1 MASLSGIIS
10 QHAKLDID
18 STGQLRKMLRLMRH
32 RGADNT
38 VVRTL
43 YDDRGA
49 VGANEINLS
58 PRRTHCTSLD
68 EAPYILFDGE
78 LFNDRSEG
86 ISDLDLFKEYYDKYE
101 RDCFSRLDGSF
112 ACAIVEKD
120 EEVVLARD
128 HVGARPLFF
137 GRNNSIFCFSTEM
150 KGLVDHVQ
158 FGIEELPPGF
168 IYSSKKGIKA
178 FDAFQPDVPEVGD
191 SLEDTAKSLRELV
204 IDAVRQRM
212 DGVGAISLSGGL
224 DSSIVAAIAKQF
236 NPNLILFTGTIAKAP
251 GPDLEN
257 ARRMAKYLDL
267 EHRIYEISDE
277 DITNF
282 IPEAIWFLESFDE
295 DCVSGLISNYYVS
308 RMVKQHANS
317 VLVGEGS
324 DELFGGYRMV
334 LKNPKVKTSEKRER
348 LARKL
353 VDIAYNTALRRL
365 DRGWMANG
373 VDYQVPYLD
382 SRVVAFSRKIPMDW
396 KIYGENQIEKYI
408 LREAFRDMLPEQ
420 IAKREKLR
428 FSMGVGMDD
437 IIDDIIATIIDPKEI
452 EKRPKAAYGMPFASF
467 KELYYYD
474 LFLQQFPPSYEQQ
487 TVRWDPFK

>member
-1 MASLSGIIS
+1 MASLAGIIS
-10 QHAKLDID
+10 QHAKLDLD

-78 LFNDRSEG
+78 LFNDRPEG

-101 RDCFSRLDGSF
+101 RDCFTRLDGSF

-137 GRNNSIFCFSTEM
+137 GRNNSIFFFSTEM

-158 FGIEELPPGF
+158 FGIEELPPGR

-178 FDAFQPDVPEVGD
+178 FDAFQPDIPEIGD

-224 DSSIVAAIAKQF
+224 DSSIVAAIARQF
-236 NPNLILFTGTIAKAP
+236 NPNLVLFTGTIAKAP

-257 ARRMAKYLDL
+257 AKRMAKFLDL
-267 EHRIYEISDE
+267 EHRIYKISDE

-282 IPEAIWFLESFDE
+282 IPDAIWFLESFDE
-295 DCVSGLISNYYVS
+295 DCISGLISNYYVS

-373 VDYQVPYLD
+373 VDYQIPFLD

-396 KIYGENQIEKYI
+396 KIYGDNQIEKYV

-420 IAKREKLR
+420 IANRVKLR
-428 FSMGVGMDD
+428 FSMGVGMDN
-437 IIDDIIATIIDPKEI
+437 IIDDIIATMVNPEEI

>member
-1 MASLSGIIS
+1 MTAIAGIIS

-32 RGADNT
+32 RGPDNS

-78 LFNDRSEG
+78 LFNDRREG
-86 ISDLDLFKEYYDKYE
+86 MSDLDLFKEYYDKYE
-101 RDCFSRLDGSF
+101 RDCFSRLNGSF
-112 ACAIVEKD
+112 SCAIVEKD
-120 EEVVLARD
+120 EEVLLARD

-137 GRNNSIFCFSTEM
+137 GHTNSIFYFSTEM

-158 FGIEELPPGF
+158 FGIEELPPGCL
-168 IYSSKKGIKA
+168 YSSKKGIKT
-178 FDAFQPDVPEVGD
+178 FDAFQPEMPEVGD
-191 SLEDTAKSLRELV
+191 SLEEAAKNLRELV
-204 IDAVRQRM
+204 IEAVRQRM

-236 NPNLILFTGTIAKAP
+236 NPNLVLFTGTIAKAP
-251 GPDLEN
+251 GPDLAN
-257 ARRMAKYLDL
+257 AQRMAEFLNL
-267 EHRIYEISDE
+267 EHRIYQINEE

-282 IPEAIWFLESFDE
+282 IPDAIWFLESFDE
-295 DCVSGLISNYYVS
+295 DCISGLISNYYVS
-308 RMVKQHANS
+308 RMVKQLSNS

-334 LKNPKVKTSEKRER
+334 LKNPAVKSPEKRER
-348 LARKL
+348 LARRL

-373 VDYQVPYLD
+373 VDYQVPFLD
-382 SRVVAFSRKIPMDW
+382 SRVVAFSRTIPMDW
-396 KIYGENQIEKYI
+396 KIFGEMQIEKYV

-420 IAKREKLR
+420 IANREKLR

-437 IIDDIIATIIDPKEI
+437 IIDDIIAKIVDPEELK
-452 EKRPKAAYGMPFASF
+452 KRPKAAYGMPFASF

>member
-1 MASLSGIIS
+1 MASIAGIIS

-32 RGADNT
+32 RGPDNS

-78 LFNDRSEG
+78 LFNERPEG
-86 ISDLDLFKEYYDKYE
+86 MSDLDLFKEYYDKYE

-112 ACAIVEKD
+112 SCAIVEKD

-128 HVGARPLFF
+128 HVGARPMFF
-137 GRNNSIFCFSTEM
+137 GRTNSIFYFSTEM

-158 FGIEELPPGF
+158 FGIEELPPGC
-168 IYSSKKGIKA
+168 IYSSKKGIKV
-178 FDAFQPDVPEVGD
+178 FDVFQPKIPEVGN
-191 SLEDTAKSLRELV
+191 SLEDAAKVLRDLV
-204 IDAVRQRM
+204 IEAVRQRM
-212 DGVGAISLSGGL
+212 DGVEAIALSGGL
-224 DSSIVAAIAKQF
+224 DSSIVAAVAKQF
-236 NPNLILFTGTIAKAP
+236 NPNLVLFTGTIARAP
-251 GPDLEN
+251 GPDLAN
-257 ARRMAKYLDL
+257 AKLMAEFLDL
-267 EHRIYEISDE
+267 EHRIYEITDE

-282 IPEAIWFLESFDE
+282 IPDAIWFLESFDE
-295 DCVSGLISNYYVS
+295 DCISGLISNYYVS
-308 RMVKQHANS
+308 RMVKQHFNS

-334 LKNPKVKTSEKRER
+334 LKHPKVKSSEKRER
-348 LARKL
+348 LARRL

-373 VDYQVPYLD
+373 VDYQIPFLD
-382 SRVVAFSRKIPMDW
+382 SRVVAFSRNIPMDW
-396 KIYGENQIEKYI
+396 KIYGDMQIEKYI
-408 LREAFRDMLPEQ
+408 LRQAFRDMLPGQ
-420 IAKREKLR
+420 IADREKLR

-437 IIDDIIATIIDPKEI
+437 IMDDIIAAIVDPEEI
-452 EKRPKAAYGMPFASF
+452 NKRPKAAYGMPFASF